1 MMYQCWEVVTISASR
16 KRKVKFALSQ
26 FLCKESNKK
35 GKKKRGRKE
44 RVSIHDRSSSA
55 KKSAATLVQQQ
66 PL

>member
-35 GKKKRGRKE
+35 GKKNEGGKNACQYTIEAAVPRK
-44 RVSIHDRSSSA
+44 
-55 KKSAATLVQQQ
+55 VQ
-66 PL
+66 LL